1 MNWKKLNK
9 YIDLKWDQVC
19 YLPLKVEMSTSIIGD
34 EDQFLDILIGKE
46 AAYV

>member
-1 MNWKKLNK
+1 MKKINK
-9 YIDLKWDQVC
+9 YIDLKWEQVY